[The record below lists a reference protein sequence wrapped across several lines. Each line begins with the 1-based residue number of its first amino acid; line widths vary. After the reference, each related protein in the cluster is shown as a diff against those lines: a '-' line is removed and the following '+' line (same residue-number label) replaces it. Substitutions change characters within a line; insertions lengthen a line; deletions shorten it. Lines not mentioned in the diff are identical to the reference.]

1 MPHPALAL
9 RVISLDDSAERRAL
23 VRENLAGF
31 ALPWAFLDG
40 SRAADASDLT
50 VDPAGQRMRFGRELT
65 QGEVGCFKSHMRALA
80 EFDADP
86 ALDWL
91 LVMED
96 DVWLDPAF
104 PYGALATWLDD
115 HRIGFLRLFA
125 REWRRAWP
133 RFHFGERQVLYLA
146 TDPFGTQGYLI
157 SRSAAQGF
165 RSRVR
170 RVVRPIDDEFG
181 RFWENGLDNHLL
193 FPFPMVERHGAST
206 LNTARS
212 DAGQMRATP
221 GLRRKLARAKD
232 YAAKRLY
239 LAWRLS
245 PFARDRI
252 RHSKR

>member
-9 RVISLDDSAERRAL
+9 RVISLDDSDERRAL
-23 VRENLAGF
+23 VRENLESF
-31 ALPWAFLDG
+31 DLPWAFLDG

-50 VDPAGQRMRFGRELT
+50 VDPAGQRLRFGRELT

-193 FPFPMVERHGAST
+193 FPFPMVERHGTST